1 MPGSDINI
9 APAVNNEGLRGNS
22 RKLVPGQ
29 TQFPLALSCYIM

>member
-9 APAVNNEGLRGNS
+9 APAVKNEGPRGDS

-29 TQFPLALSCYIM
+29 TEFPLALSCYIM